1 VMRYKI
7 ERSKEGRVNS
17 SGSLILS
24 VNNLISKEARVN
36 CTLIGLSRASLYYG
50 DGADWKLIK
59 EVNGNESFL
68 WDVSSLKDGK
78 YILKLESGDISSLK
92 EVTIDKTPPSLKVEA
107 DKSILIGETAI
118 IRVEGDFQRLY
129 WDLDGDGSFETAGPP
144 LARIEGK
151 KPGRMRVN
159 VMGVDGANNSA
170 IVRVEIEVLEA
181 NEKENE
187 AIEEV
192 DGSSVSESNPQISY
206 ASILLKPELLAL
218 ALLLISIIA
227 MKKGMRRKR
236 KSSNPWRKH

>member
-1 VMRYKI
+1 MRYKI

-36 CTLIGLSRASLYYG
+36 CTLIGLDRASLYYG

-78 YILKLESGDISSLK
+78 YILKLESGSVSSLK
-92 EVTIDKTPPSLKVEA
+92 EVTVDNTPPSLKVEA
-107 DKSILIGETAI
+107 DRSIPVGGAAI

-129 WDLDGDGSFETAGPP
+129 WDLDGDGIFETSGPP

-151 KPGRMRVN
+151 EQGRIRVN
-159 VMGVDGANNSA
+159 VMGVDEANNSA
-170 IVRVEIEVLEA
+170 TARVEIEVFEA
-181 NEKENE
+181 NEGNGT
-187 AIEEV
+187 IEVE
-192 DGSSVSESNPQISY
+192 SSDSSKNDTQISY
-206 ASILLKPELLAL
+206 ASILKPEFLAL
-218 ALLLISIIA
+218 ALLLVA
-227 MKKGMRRKR
+227 VMMMKKSVRKKR
-236 KSSNPWRKH
+236 PSNPWRKR